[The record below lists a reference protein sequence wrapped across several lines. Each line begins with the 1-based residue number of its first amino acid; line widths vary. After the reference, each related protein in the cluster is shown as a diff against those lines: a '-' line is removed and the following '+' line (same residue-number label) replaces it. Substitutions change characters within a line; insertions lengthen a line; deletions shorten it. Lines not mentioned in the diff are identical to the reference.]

1 MHRVMR
7 EQVLFHHPTPISAM
21 RVSHHEDLPV
31 HGHAFMELA
40 VVVGGTATHISATG
54 SQGIERGSIIA
65 LRPGEWHGYKD
76 CDHLEIIDVYLGP
89 ELFVAEL
96 SWIADDPQLGTVLRP
111 PRPGQATLTTGET
124 RVDDDALARLHQWST
139 PLMSPFM
146 SGNRDRI
153 TRIGYLILILG
164 EMASALTGATEAG
177 RIPAAAHPS
186 VVRAARLLECEL
198 TRRWTLTDLASAV
211 NLAPA
216 YLVRLFA
223 RQVGLPPIAYLNR
236 LRAEQA
242 GVLLIETDL
251 SVAVIGARVGWGDP
265 TYTSRRFK
273 ACFAITPAAYRSAFR
288 LLS

>member
-1 MHRVMR
+1 MHRVLR
-7 EQVLFHHPTPISAM
+7 EQVLFRHPTPISAM
-21 RVSHHEDLPV
+21 RVSLHEDLPI

-40 VVVGGTATHISATG
+40 IVVAGTATHISAAG
-54 SQGIERGSIIA
+54 LQGIERGSIIA
-65 LRPGEWHGYKD
+65 LRPGEWHGYQD
-76 CDHLEIIDVYLGP
+76 CDQLEIIDVYLGP
-89 ELFVAEL
+89 ELFAAEL
-96 SWIADDPQLGTVLRP
+96 AWIADDPQLGTVLRP
-111 PRPGQATLTTGET
+111 PRPGQATITTGET
-124 RVDDDALARLHQWST
+124 RVDDDALARLQQWST

-146 SGNRDRI
+146 SGSRDRT

-164 EMASALTGATEAG
+164 EMASALAEGTEVG
-177 RIPAAAHPS
+177 RIPATAHPC
-186 VVRAARLLECEL
+186 VVRAVKLLENEL
-198 TRRWTLTDLASAV
+198 NRRWTLTDLASEV

-251 SVAVIGARVGWGDP
+251 SVAGIGARVGWADP

-288 LLS
+288 LIS